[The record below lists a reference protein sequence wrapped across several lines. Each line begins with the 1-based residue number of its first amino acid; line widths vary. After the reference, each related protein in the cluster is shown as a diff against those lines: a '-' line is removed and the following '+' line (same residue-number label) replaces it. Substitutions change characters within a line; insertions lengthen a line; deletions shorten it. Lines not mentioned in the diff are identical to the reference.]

1 MFHANLFQT
10 IFTIWSQPERGVIG
24 MYLEIKE
31 RNEIIQLRTSTYF
44 QKYVG
49 KIRYFKSHFHKI
61 LVKIYF
67 LKQFLR
73 TVNVINVIYLTFFG
87 RTEVNEL
94 DIS

>member
-1 MFHANLFQT
+1 
-10 IFTIWSQPERGVIG
+10 

-31 RNEIIQLRTSTYF
+31 RNEIIQLRTCTKFFSGATYF

-87 RTEVNEL
+87 RIEVNEL
-94 DIS
+94 DMS